1 MGDGPEEINGKK
13 KARDMIEYIEDQ
25 VARGK
30 EMGIEFSEVEGLIQ
44 GAKMML
50 DSDILLDAQDLI
62 DQATEMASLRF
73 TEFKLL
79 QVNIKKLEMKIKE
92 TTLGDDTE
100 EAEKNLKMAKYHQNT
115 GSYRLGNDSATRGL
129 KLFTEKKEIEYK
141 WGSGL

>member
-1 MGDGPEEINGKK
+1 MGDESEDINGVKR
-13 KARDMIEYIEDQ
+13 AREMIEYLETQ

-44 GAKMML
+44 GAKMMI
-50 DSDILLDAQDLI
+50 DSDVLLDAQKFI

-79 QVNIKKLEMKIKE
+79 QVNINKLEMEINKA
-92 TTLGDDTE
+92 TLSDDTE
-100 EAEKNLKMAKYHQNT
+100 EAKKNLKMAKYHQNT
-115 GSYRLGNDSATRGL
+115 GYYRLGNDYANKGL

>member
-1 MGDGPEEINGKK
+1 MGDEPGDINGMK

-79 QVNIKKLEMKIKE
+79 QVNIKKLEMKINKA
-92 TTLGDDTE
+92 TLGDDTE

-115 GSYRLGNDSATRGL
+115 GYYRLGNDYATRGL
-129 KLFTEKKEIEYK
+129 KLFTEKKEIEYN

>member
-1 MGDGPEEINGKK
+1 MGDEPEENDSLK

-25 VARGK
+25 VIRGK
-30 EMGIEFSEVEGLIQ
+30 EMGIEFSEVQALIQ
-44 GAKMML
+44 GAKMMIE
-50 DSDILLDAQDLI
+50 SDVLLDAQDLI

-73 TEFKLL
+73 TEFQLL

-115 GSYRLGNDSATRGL
+115 GYYRLGNDYATRGM